1 MDFHDTKSPS
11 DRRSIRESKVRS
23 YLDLHVNPSNMLFF
37 CRSSGINIPK
47 TVEFED
53 FDGWISEYLE
63 GLSDDELI
71 SLMRRFEITIVMS
84 DADEWEGIF
93 VIHSSRDVRYA
104 NAITRGLNFIN
115 IPDTSIYCSS
125 VEGLGTKAGE
135 SFHKVIKQCLRN
147 AKLIL
152 CILSENSATSQYCLQ
167 EMGACMVMDVPIIP
181 VLVDGF
187 LPEDMP
193 GFMDNTRYQAVTL
206 GTVRSSE
213 SFINDVC
220 HKLGI
225 SPSAV
230 DVSRAV
236 QSIVQEL
243 S

>member
-1 MDFHDTKSPS
+1 
-11 DRRSIRESKVRS
+11 
-23 YLDLHVNPSNMLFF
+23 
-37 CRSSGINIPK
+37 
-47 TVEFED
+47 
-53 FDGWISEYLE
+53 
-63 GLSDDELI
+63 
-71 SLMRRFEITIVMS
+71 
-84 DADEWEGIF
+84 
-93 VIHSSRDVRYA
+93 
-104 NAITRGLNFIN
+104 
-115 IPDTSIYCSS
+115 
-125 VEGLGTKAGE
+125 
-135 SFHKVIKQCLRN
+135 
-147 AKLIL
+147 
-152 CILSENSATSQYCLQ
+152 
-167 EMGACMVMDVPIIP
+167 MVMDVPIIP